1 MKPKIVH
8 GGLISAS
15 GPAILHGS
23 SSSQAGPQ
31 SAPRWRYLVA
41 SDFDK
46 TLSLEDSGALLSEM
60 LGIPG
65 FEAKVAALS
74 ARNLVQQ
81 GGELAYLLLHDAHF
95 RGVRRDHLLE
105 VGRRIRLK
113 DNLRLLQSML
123 ATAAEGHDLC
133 FRVLSA
139 APEEIIR
146 AALEGLVEEA
156 HIHGT
161 RFRYSADGAIEG
173 LDHVTAGHGKVAV
186 LDRIQAELAVSDDRI
201 IYLGDGSSDVHVML
215 HVNRRNGYTV
225 AVSDTKSVAQIARRT
240 VLGDDALGVLV
251 PILEDIF
258 GWTSPRIRALF
269 EQQHLL
275 IQGWAKVQTDW
286 ITIGTGTSPVAAAPP
301 LGLASGSSRL

>member
-1 MKPKIVH
+1 MKPRIVH
-8 GGLISAS
+8 EST
-15 GPAILHGS
+15 P
-23 SSSQAGPQ
+23 
-31 SAPRWRYLVA
+31 PRWRYLVA

-60 LGIPG
+60 LGVPA
-65 FEAKVAALS
+65 FEAKVGALS

-81 GGELAYLLLHDAHF
+81 GGELAYLLLHDPDF
-95 RGVRRDHLLE
+95 RGVRREHLAE

-113 DNLRLLQSML
+113 DNLRLLPSML
-123 ATAAEGHDLC
+123 ASAAEGHDLS

-146 AALEGLVEEA
+146 AALDGVVDQD

-161 RFRYSADGAIEG
+161 RFQYTAEGAIAG
-173 LDHVTAGHGKVAV
+173 LEHVTAGHGKVAV
-186 LDRIQAELAVSDDRI
+186 LDRIQAELGVSDDRI
-201 IYLGDGSSDVHVML
+201 IYMGDGSSDVHVML

-225 AVSDTKSVAQIARRT
+225 AVSETKSVAQIARRT

-258 GWTSPRIRALF
+258 GWTPPRIRALF
-269 EQQHLL
+269 EKEHLL
-275 IQGWAKVQTDW
+275 IQGWAKGQTDW
-286 ITIGTGTSPVAAAPP
+286 ITIGGPR
-301 LGLASGSSRL
+301 LASGGARP